1 MQQTLRISDSKTAE
15 LHQGLNGRLDSLEKT
30 VRENII
36 KIDENRSK
44 TETNKED
51 IDNLQSLQE
60 SIRKELKGLEKMTTE
75 SWRSVEEAQSAMKAT
90 TDENKTGLG
99 TLRSNVANLQ
109 NSLNEL
115 MPSSGKNSEQIIQLD
130 NMIHEAQEAE
140 KSRSSALE
148 RAVTACQRELDENRR
163 DIERK
168 LKNISD
174 SQELSTQIKALDVKY
189 ESMLLMSRDNLDKW
203 EKAEKDGK
211 AQMQLFE
218 ESLNNLKPSTDKNT
232 LLLETLQQ
240 RIENDGKAQMQL
252 FEESLNNL

>member
-44 TETNKED
+44 TERNKED
-51 IDNLQSLQE
+51 INNLQSLQE
-60 SIRKELKGLEKMTTE
+60 SIRNELTGLEKMTKD
-75 SWRSVEEAQSAMKAT
+75 SWSSVEEAQAAMKAT
-90 TDENKTGLG
+90 SDENKTDLG

-115 MPSSGKNSEQIIQLD
+115 MPASGKNSEQIIRLD
-130 NMIHEAQEAE
+130 NMIHEAQETE
-140 KSRSSALE
+140 KSRSAALE
-148 RAVTACQRELDENRR
+148 RAVTACQRELEENRR
-163 DIERK
+163 DIERM
-168 LKNISD
+168 LKNIND
-174 SQELSTQIKALDVKY
+174 SQELSTQIKTLDVKY
-189 ESMLLMSRDNLDKW
+189 EGMMIMSRDNLDKW

-211 AQMQLFE
+211 AQMQLLE
-218 ESLNNLKPSTDKNT
+218 DSLYNLRPSTDKNT

-240 RIENDGKAQMQL
+240 RIENEL
-252 FEESLNNL
+252 E